1 MKKTYIT
8 TSIAYINA
16 EPHIGFLLELLSA
29 DVLARYHKLQGE
41 EVFFTTGTDEH
52 GSKIAQAAEAA
63 GKEPQKY
70 ADEISKKFEKLGKDF
85 GIEFDFFVRTTDPKH
100 KKFAQE
106 RWKQLEKAGALEKRK
121 YKGYYCV
128 GCEAFKTEREIAGN
142 KCLIHEKELEVIEEE
157 NWFFKLSDYQE
168 KILEWLIQEKPV
180 KPEGRLNEVINVVKE
195 LEDISFS
202 RPKDKLSW
210 GVPVPASP
218 AKQGGPGDPEQ
229 TMYVWADALW
239 NYLSV
244 FELAG
249 KDSKEYWPADLQII
263 GKDILKFH
271 GAIWPG
277 LLLACGYEL
286 PKKLLVHGFVN
297 VDGKKMSKSLGNVIT
312 PKELLERYGREAT
325 RYLIFRQLSYYE
337 DSNFTW
343 EDFDAIYNGDLAN
356 GIGNLAN
363 RVIGL
368 LKRFK
373 AESVVP
379 KKVEI
384 ESALADEDFGA
395 ELEKVRS
402 LLGAADQ
409 WITEVEP
416 WSWGKDEPVS
426 KDQINNLI
434 DQSNLFEIAV
444 RLEPFMPETAQSI
457 REQLKTLKAEPL
469 FPRLVT
475 PT

>member
-8 TSIAYINA
+8 TSIAYVNA
-16 EPHIGFLLELLSA
+16 EPHIGHLLELLSA
-29 DVLARYHKLQGE
+29 DVLTRYRKSLGE
-41 EVFFTTGTDEH
+41 EVFFVTGTDEH
-52 GSKIAQAAEAA
+52 GSKIAQAAEAVS
-63 GKEPQKY
+63 KEPQQY
-70 ADEISKKFEKLGKDF
+70 TDEISKKFKKLGKDF
-85 GIEFDFFVRTTDPKH
+85 GIEFDYFIRTTDRKH
-100 KKFAQE
+100 KKFVQE
-106 RWKQLEKAGALEKRK
+106 RWKQLAKAGALEKRT
-121 YKGYYCV
+121 YKGYYCI
-128 GCEAFKTEREIAGN
+128 GCEAFKTEREMAGG
-142 KCLIHEKELEVIEEE
+142 KCLIHEKGLEVTEEE
-157 NWFFKLSDYQE
+157 NWFFKLSNYQE

-180 KPEGRLNEVINVVKE
+180 KPEGRLNEIINVVKE

-210 GVPVPASP
+210 GVPVP
-218 AKQGGPGDPEQ
+218 GDSEQ

-244 FELAG
+244 FKLSG
-249 KDSKEYWPADLQII
+249 KKAEEYWPADLQII

-286 PKKLLVHGFVN
+286 PKELLVHGFVN
-297 VDGKKMSKSLGNVIT
+297 VDGKKMSKSLGNVVT
-312 PKELLERYGREAT
+312 PKELLKRYGKEAT

-343 EDFDAIYNGDLAN
+343 DDFDAIYNGELAN
-356 GIGNLAN
+356 GIGNLTN

-373 AESVVP
+373 AEVITPSKEP
-379 KKVEI
+379 GIK
-384 ESALADEDFGA
+384 SLLTDEDFSG

-402 LLGAADQ
+402 LMGAADQ

-426 KDQINNLI
+426 QDQINNLI
-434 DQSNLFEIAV
+434 EQSNLFEIAA
-444 RLEPFMPETAQSI
+444 RLDPFMPQTAQTI
-457 REQLKTLKAEPL
+457 RQQLRTLKPKPL
-469 FPRLVT
+469 FPRLT
-475 PT
+475 LLTILPKQ

>member
-8 TSIAYINA
+8 TSIAYVNA
-16 EPHIGFLLELLSA
+16 PPHIGHLLEFLSA
-29 DVLARYHKLQGE
+29 DVLARYRKSKGE
-41 EVFFTTGTDEH
+41 EVFFVTGTDEH
-52 GSKIAQAAEAA
+52 GTKIAQAAETA
-63 GKEPQKY
+63 GQEPQKY
-70 ADEISKKFEKLGKDF
+70 ADEVSKKFEKLGKGF
-85 GIEFDFFVRTTDPKH
+85 GIEFDYFVRTTDLRH

-128 GCEAFKTEREIAGN
+128 GCEAFKTEREIVGG
-142 KCLIHEKELEVIEEE
+142 KCLIHEKELEIVKEE

-168 KILEWLIQEKPV
+168 RILDWLVQEKPV
-180 KPEGRLNEVINVVKE
+180 KPESRLNEIINVVKE
-195 LEDISFS
+195 LEDVSFS
-202 RPKDKLSW
+202 RPKEKLSW
-210 GVPVPASP
+210 GVPVP
-218 AKQGGPGDPEQ
+218 GDNEQ

-244 FELAG
+244 FDLAG
-249 KDSKEYWPADLQII
+249 KKSEEYWPADLQII

-297 VDGKKMSKSLGNVIT
+297 VDGKKMSKSLGNVVT
-312 PKELLERYGREAT
+312 PKELLERYGKEAT

-343 EDFDAIYNGDLAN
+343 ADFDAIYNGELAN
-356 GIGNLAN
+356 GIGNLSN

-373 AESVVP
+373 AETVP
-379 KKVEI
+379 LRNLEI
-384 ESALADEDFGA
+384 ESALAEEDFGA

-416 WSWGKDEPVS
+416 WGWGKDQAVS

-434 DQSNLFEIAV
+434 EQSNLFEIAA
-444 RLEPFMPETAQSI
+444 RLEPFMPETAKAI
-457 REQLKTLKAEPL
+457 RQQLKTLEPKPL
-469 FPRLVT
+469 FPRLDS
-475 PT
+475 

>member
-29 DVLARYHKLQGE
+29 DVLARYRKSLGE
-41 EVFFTTGTDEH
+41 EVFFVTGTDEH
-52 GSKIAQAAEAA
+52 GTKIAQAAEAA
-63 GKEPQKY
+63 NKEPQQY
-70 ADEISKKFEKLGKDF
+70 ADEVSKKFEKLGKDF
-85 GIEFDFFVRTTDPKH
+85 GIEFDYFIRTTDPKH
-100 KKFAQE
+100 KKFVQE
-106 RWKQLEKAGALEKRK
+106 RWKQLEKTRALEKRK

-128 GCEAFKTEREIAGN
+128 GCEAFKTEREIAGG

-157 NWFFKLSDYQE
+157 NWFFKLSDYKE
-168 KILEWLIQEKPV
+168 KILEWLRTEKPV
-180 KPEGRLNEVINVVKE
+180 QPESRLNEIINVVEE
-195 LEDISFS
+195 LDDISFS
-202 RPKDKLSW
+202 RPKEKLSW
-210 GVPVPASP
+210 GIPVP
-218 AKQGGPGDPEQ
+218 GDAAQ

-244 FELAG
+244 FDLAG
-249 KDSKEYWPADLQII
+249 KKTEDYWPADLQII

-286 PKKLLVHGFVN
+286 PKKLLVHGFIN
-297 VDGKKMSKSLGNVIT
+297 VDGKKMSKSLGNVVT
-312 PKELLERYGREAT
+312 PKELLNRYGKEAT
-325 RYLIFRQLSYYE
+325 RYLLFRQLSYYE

-343 EDFDAIYNGDLAN
+343 ADFDAIYNGELAN
-356 GIGNLAN
+356 GIGNLSN

-373 AESVVP
+373 AEPVQA
-379 KKVEI
+379 KNIEI
-384 ESALADEDFGA
+384 ESALFREDFGA
-395 ELEKVRS
+395 ELENVRS
-402 LLGAADQ
+402 LLGSADQ

-426 KDQINNLI
+426 KDQINNLVE
-434 DQSNLFEIAV
+434 QSNLFEIAA
-444 RLEPFMPETAQSI
+444 RLEPFMPETAKAI
-457 REQLKTLKAEPL
+457 RSQLKTLKPEPL
-469 FPRLVT
+469 FPRLDT
-475 PT
+475 EK